1 MEKRPTGDGLS
12 QMWQPYV
19 LSYPTPTTRRQSNK
33 MRIGMEKDAGRGA
46 ERRGERLQDGL
57 EGQAGA
63 GGERGGEGGERGVRP
78 TIQANQGKGL
88 REGRAEMAFT
98 CSLPFAFL
106 HPVAAQTPARS
117 ALIQESST

>member
-1 MEKRPTGDGLS
+1 MQDEGQKDEGNGCKMGLKAK
-12 QMWQPYV
+12 P
-19 LSYPTPTTRRQSNK
+19 
-33 MRIGMEKDAGRGA
+33 
-46 ERRGERLQDGL
+46 GL
-57 EGQAGA
+57 EGK
-63 GGERGGEGGERGVRP
+63 RGGEGGERGVRP

-106 HPVAAQTPARS
+106 HPVAAQSPARR